1 MAGFWSE
8 WSSGRRVAFVLATL
22 IVVGAGVALYMMLT
36 SHNYQVLYKD
46 LDTEQAAK
54 LTEKL
59 DELKIPYQLGAQ
71 GSQVLVS
78 QDDLYNAKLKLASSG
93 YALNGGV
100 GFELFDE
107 ADYGMTEFAQ
117 KINYQRALQGELAR
131 TIMSFDEI
139 KFARVHLVLPESS
152 LFKKDT
158 KQPKASVTIVM
169 EEGKYLSVDQI
180 NGIQNLVAAS
190 VEGLKPETVTLLNH
204 KGVALTQMETGD
216 QVAVSAQL
224 KGKSAMEAFLQ
235 HKVGAILNQI
245 FDEGATAVRVDVAL
259 NHKRVERVRET
270 LVPFGG
276 TDKGAVIKSSVNRQ
290 YDVPEQ
296 EGRKK
301 SSSVVSSDVKEEE
314 FAYGK
319 QVETLSDAG
328 GDVERITVS
337 VVIPANASAEQTE
350 AVKSLIASAI
360 GLDFERGDLINVA
373 AMGVG
378 GLEPVLQPESP
389 EKASMAV
396 ATTKPNLEQAPWEN
410 LKYLQLTVV
419 ALVAVALLLLILLM
433 AFSGRRKPKLSAAE
447 REETLA
453 EIKAWLNSV
462 DRV

>member
-8 WSSGRRVAFVLATL
+8 WSGGRRVTFVLAAL

-59 DELKIPYQLGAQ
+59 NELKIPYQLGAQ

-131 TIMSFDEI
+131 TIMAFDEI

-152 LFKKDT
+152 LFKKDN

-169 EEGKYLSVDQI
+169 EDGKYLSLDQI

-204 KGVALTQMETGD
+204 KGVALTQVETGD
-216 QVAVSAQL
+216 QATVSAQL
-224 KGKSAMEAFLQ
+224 KGKSSMEAFLQ
-235 HKVGAILNQI
+235 QKIVVILNQI
-245 FDEGATAVRVDVAL
+245 FDEGTTAVRVDVAL

-270 LVPFGG
+270 LVPFGD
-276 TDKGAVIKSSVNRQ
+276 TDKGAVIKSSANRQ
-290 YDVPEQ
+290 YELPDQ
-296 EGRKK
+296 DGRKK
-301 SSSVVSSDVKEEE
+301 PSSVISSDVKEEE
-314 FAYGK
+314 YAYGK

-328 GDVERITVS
+328 GEVERITVS
-337 VVIPANASAEQTE
+337 VVIPANASGEQIE
-350 AVKSLIASAI
+350 VIKSLIASAI
-360 GLDFERGDLINVA
+360 GLDFERGDLVNVA
-373 AMGVG
+373 AMGIGSLAPATLNEVVEA
-378 GLEPVLQPESP
+378 EPVKTAVP
-389 EKASMAV
+389 MA
-396 ATTKPNLEQAPWEN
+396 AQAPWEN
-410 LKYLQLTVV
+410 MKYLQLAVVLLVVV
-419 ALVAVALLLLILLM
+419 AMLLLILLM
-433 AFSGRRKPKLSAAE
+433 ASSGRRKPKLTAAE

-453 EIKAWLNSV
+453 EIKTWLNSV
-462 DRV
+462 DRA